1 MDKKKILFI
10 IGSVNQTSQ
19 MHQISS
25 FLPEYDCYFT
35 QFFDDNP
42 VVKFMLKVGIMEQT
56 ILSGH
61 FKRNSEEYLL
71 KHNLKNDYRME
82 IFNHK
87 YDMVV
92 MCTDMVFVDRI
103 KNCKTVWVQEGMTD
117 PLNRWSKFVRKTG
130 LHPAFTLST
139 SLNGSLNRA
148 DIYCA
153 GSLGYKEK
161 FIKQGTDGERIVVTG
176 IPNFDNYQQYLD
188 NDFPHK
194 NYVFVAT
201 SDIRECAGF
210 DNRKKFIK
218 NSVKIANGRKMIFKL
233 HPNEIQKR
241 AISEIKKYGPSDALI
256 FTSGNTNHMIAN
268 CDVLITQYSTVSYIG
283 LGLGKE
289 VHSYF
294 DVNELKQLSPMQNNG
309 TSAQRIAAVCRRYL
323 EFNGNKKEFYKEI
336 NKCQAIYNDLAI
348 AN

>member
-42 VVKFMLKVGIMEQT
+42 IVKFMLKVGIMEQT

-61 FKRNSEEYLL
+61 FKRNSEEYLK

-82 IFNHK
+82 IYNHK

-103 KNCKTVWVQEGMTD
+103 KNLKTVWVQEGMTD
-117 PLNRWSKFVRKTG
+117 PLNRWGRFVRKFG

-139 SLNGSLNRA
+139 SLNGSMNRC
-148 DIYCA
+148 DIYCV

-161 FIKQGTDGERIVVTG
+161 FIKQGTDGERLVITG
-176 IPNFDNYQQYLD
+176 IPNFDNL
-188 NDFPHK
+188 
-194 NYVFVAT
+194 
-201 SDIRECAGF
+201 S
-210 DNRKKFIK
+210 
-218 NSVKIANGRKMIFKL
+218 
-233 HPNEIQKR
+233 
-241 AISEIKKYGPSDALI
+241 AIP
-256 FTSGNTNHMIAN
+256 
-268 CDVLITQYSTVSYIG
+268 
-283 LGLGKE
+283 
-289 VHSYF
+289 
-294 DVNELKQLSPMQNNG
+294 
-309 TSAQRIAAVCRRYL
+309 
-323 EFNGNKKEFYKEI
+323 
-336 NKCQAIYNDLAI
+336 
-348 AN
+348 